1 MVSDIFGIW
10 TKDIRAWLSV
20 LHHWLQHTGTSWTL
34 PHCTLFYMPLK
45 DKYETDCY
53 QDFFPN
59 LILGSASVSLPSL
72 VCFSLWDDL
81 YISSCCCCWMHLT
94 VQWAVYFV
102 WVVFKIGRGESC
114 SAIDHLLRVQIWRV
128 REQVTQKKLCFADV
142 AASEFALEFEQGEC
156 INWNCTYQDQKLIC
170 PENQNETVSRA
181 CDTSFMKKKPVISLF
196 LFDSFFIIIVTIKT
210 FFYHL
215 CSKGVKAAYMGDIPL
230 YSHRTLW
237 NKVGCEGLTNHGQ
250 LGLQSDIC
258 SPESKHHWRKGNLLQ
273 SLYV

>member
-170 PENQNETVSRA
+170 PENQNETVSRG
-181 CDTSFMKKKPVISLF
+181 CDTSFMKKNQSSVFSCLINSSLS
-196 LFDSFFIIIVTIKT
+196 L
-210 FFYHL
+210 
-215 CSKGVKAAYMGDIPL
+215 
-230 YSHRTLW
+230 
-237 NKVGCEGLTNHGQ
+237 
-250 LGLQSDIC
+250 
-258 SPESKHHWRKGNLLQ
+258 SPSKHFSIIFALRVSRQHIWEIFHFILIGHCGIK
-273 SLYV
+273 